1 MGGWFG
7 GGYGCS
13 NEQRELFRNPMLPWA
28 LGPELCEAESSLVPT
43 RLEPTDLESPPA
55 ARLGQQPAAAPPLAA
70 AWEELQHPTEKNPSH
85 LERYRGGGAAWK
97 STETEPLYT
106 ACRHNTARL
115 VSPRLPPKQTN
126 PNLHDGDRDTAG
138 RNGRKCDVQGT
149 YSPTTACRAEPH
161 ADPSMQDKE
170 KPLAV
175 RSSNIVAA
183 RGMQHHIV
191 HLPHAAPRC

>member
-1 MGGWFG
+1 MDA
-7 GGYGCS
+7 S

-28 LGPELCEAESSLVPT
+28 LGPELSEAESSLALK
-43 RLEPTDLESPPA
+43 RLAPTDLESPPA
-55 ARLGQQPAAAPPLAA
+55 ARLGQQPTAAPPLAAA

-115 VSPRLPPKQTN
+115 IPPRLPPKQTN

-149 YSPTTACRAEPH
+149 YSPTTAYRAELH
-161 ADPSMQDKE
+161 ADPSIQDKE

-191 HLPHAAPRC
+191 PRAAPRC